1 MKIFMYNKSIND
13 NFIKEIIKIFREA
26 YIDFWVKL
34 EKIVG
39 SDNVVRKITG
49 DAEHEC

>member
-1 MKIFMYNKSIND
+1 MKIFMYNRSIND
-13 NFIKEIIKIFREA
+13 NFVKEIIKICKEA

-34 EKIVG
+34 EKIVS

-49 DAEHEC
+49 DADHEC